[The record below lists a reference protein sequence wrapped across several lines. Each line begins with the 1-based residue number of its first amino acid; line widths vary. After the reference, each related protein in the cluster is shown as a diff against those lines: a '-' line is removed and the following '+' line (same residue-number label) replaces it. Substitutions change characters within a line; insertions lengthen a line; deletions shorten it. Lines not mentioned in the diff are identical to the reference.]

1 MTAEKLDYS
10 YRESIFLDRQT
21 ALTALRENVKNEN
34 LIKHMLATEVIMRA
48 LARRF
53 HENEDEWGLAGLLHD
68 IDIELTNADLS
79 VHSKPGAQMARQLG
93 VSEAVGQ
100 AILVHNEA
108 HGIPCASLLDR
119 ALFCVDPLTGL
130 IIAGALV
137 RPDKN
142 IAGVEAKSIRKR
154 FKEERFA
161 AGANRQQIATCAD
174 IGLTLDEFIEI
185 GLIAMQSIAEDLGL
199 AGK

>member
-1 MTAEKLDYS
+1 M
-10 YRESIFLDRQT
+10 DRQK
-21 ALTALRENVKNEN
+21 AQAAIRENVKNEN
-34 LIKHMLATEVIMRA
+34 LLKHMLATEAVMRA

-53 HENEDEWGLAGLLHD
+53 HENEEEWGLAGLLHD
-68 IDIELTNADLS
+68 IDVELTGGDLS
-79 VHSKPGAQMARQLG
+79 VHSKPGAQMARELG
-93 VSEAVGQ
+93 ASEPVWQ

-108 HGIPCASLLDR
+108 HGIPGASLLDR

-130 IIAGALV
+130 IIACALV

-142 IAGVEAKSIRKR
+142 VAAVEAKSIRKR

-161 AGANRQQIATCAD
+161 AGANRKQIASCAD

-185 GLIAMQSIAEDLGL
+185 GLKAMKSIAGELGL